1 MLIIEASLTIENRTP
16 LELNGNFTLPGEFPA
31 SNSAGQGIPTSSPLT
46 AMLKLDEMSKNSVSF
61 WFNFELLSR
70 KEYWLL
76 MWESERAEVPSSPIT
91 PASESKLNVNYS
103 A

>member
-16 LELNGNFTLPGEFPA
+16 LELNGNFTLPGEFPV

-76 MWESERAEVPSSPIT
+76 MWRIGKGGGSFLSHHPGFRKQV
-91 PASESKLNVNYS
+91 KR
-103 A
+103 